1 MLTLFTIRLREKTI
15 KTFAIIGVA
24 GYIAKKHLQAIKDT
38 GNVLVASM
46 DKSDSVGLLESFFPE
61 SEFFT
66 EIERF
71 ERHLAKLQDLDKGVD
86 YLVVCT
92 PNYLHDSH
100 IRLGLN
106 LGMDVICEKPLVVNP
121 LNLDLVKKAEKK
133 NNKKVNAILQLRLH
147 PNVNKIRELSKSIGK
162 RSCDEVEIQYVA
174 PRGKWYEYS
183 WKADDEKSG
192 GLIYNIGIHFLDL
205 ICWLYGD
212 IYKTEVTRWDK
223 FTIEGNTLFANAKV
237 KWLLSTVGSPKR
249 IFVVNNEVIDFTG
262 GFDDLHTKSY
272 REILS
277 GNGFDIDDAYWGIN
291 LAHSIKAGDL
301 TYEHFCLRK

>member
-1 MLTLFTIRLREKTI
+1 MPILFTIKLRKRRI

-24 GYIAKKHLQAIKDT
+24 GYIAKKHLQAIRDT

-46 DKSDSVGLLESFFPE
+46 DKSDSVGLLDSFFPE

-71 ERHLAKLQDLDKGVD
+71 ERHLAKLQDSGGGVD

-121 LNLDLVKKAEKK
+121 DNLDLVKKAEEK

-147 PNVNKIRELSKSIGK
+147 PNIDRIKELSRCFCNK
-162 RSCDEVEIQYVA
+162 VEIKYTA

-183 WKADDEKSG
+183 WKSDEEKSG

-205 ICWLYGD
+205 VCWLYGD
-212 IYKTEVTRWDK
+212 DCETIITKRDK
-223 FTIEGNTLFANAKV
+223 FIIEGRTLFAKAEVN
-237 KWLLSTVGSPKR
+237 WSLSTDGTAQKTLS
-249 IFVVNNEVIDFTG
+249 INDEVVDLSN
-262 GFDDLHTKSY
+262 GFEDLHTKSY
-272 REILS
+272 REILN
-277 GNGFDIDDAYWGIN
+277 GNGFGIDDAYGGIC
-291 LAHSIKAGDL
+291 LAHLIKTGSL
-301 TYEHFCLRK
+301 